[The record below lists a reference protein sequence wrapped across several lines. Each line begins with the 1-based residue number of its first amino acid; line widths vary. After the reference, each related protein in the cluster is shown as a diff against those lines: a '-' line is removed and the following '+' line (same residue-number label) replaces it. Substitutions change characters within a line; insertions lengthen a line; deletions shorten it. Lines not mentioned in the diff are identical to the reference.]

1 MKLIKTTLF
10 AALMLF
16 AGQTYAQSQQ
26 PLSEMSDKEL
36 SAYFGQK
43 ADELNAEIKLVKTQI
58 KGDKLNENYKTKLV
72 QLKNELSK
80 VKNNKSIVDKAIK
93 TQNKADKAIAAAE
106 AAQKKAEEAKDKA
119 LKLKKEAEEA
129 ARKALYLRK

>member
-1 MKLIKTTLF
+1 MKLIKTTMF

-93 TQNKADKAIAAAE
+93 TQNKADKAIQAAE
-106 AAQKKAEEAKDKA
+106 AAQKKAEEAKEKA

>member
-1 MKLIKTTLF
+1 MKLIKTTMF

-26 PLSEMSDKEL
+26 PLNEMSDKEL

-43 ADELNAEIKLVKTQI
+43 AAELNAEIKLVKTQI

-93 TQNKADKAIAAAE
+93 TQNKADKAIQAAE
-106 AAQKKAEEAKDKA
+106 TAQKKAEEAKDKA

>member
-1 MKLIKTTLF
+1 MKLIKTTMF

-72 QLKNELSK
+72 QLKNELTK

-93 TQNKADKAIAAAE
+93 TQNKADKAIQAAE